1 MWAVFFISFLI
12 LFTLA
17 YAAIRFY
24 LVGEDLR
31 QYDSENPKVTFYRE
45 QPSAGFASALET
57 VSQMDKPINVF
68 GLKKFISELRTNV
81 DKLGDFEYT
90 CAIVPVLTQ
99 HNDNPIQGEW
109 VLAENADPN
118 KRLLY
123 IHGGAFLF
131 GSPKS
136 HRAIT
141 ERLSRE
147 LGVAVFSLNYSKL
160 PERTR
165 RQGIIDCRQAYLW
178 LLENGPEKSALAQRI
193 YIAGDSAGGNLTLM
207 LLGWLKTQPYR
218 QADAA
223 IAFSPTIDN
232 SFSFASIAKNVSSDV
247 ILKPLLGHLHKVPLT
262 LRVLLI
268 YIISRMRPNDPQ
280 VSPIFANLSNLP
292 PTLIQASDCEML
304 LDDSYRYTNKAL
316 AEGSFVRMQT
326 WSNML
331 HVWQLFALDESDE
344 AFQQIVEFINEIE
357 AGIKE

>member
-1 MWAVFFISFLI
+1 MWALFFIS
-12 LFTLA
+12 LFVLLVLA
-17 YAAIRFY
+17 YFGIKYY

-31 QYDSENPKVTFYRE
+31 QYDAENPQVTFYRA
-45 QPSAGFASALET
+45 QPSSGFKQALEKVT
-57 VSQMDKPINVF
+57 VMDKPINF
-68 GLKKFISELRTNV
+68 FRLSEYISDLRTNV
-81 DKLGDFEYT
+81 DKLGDFDYSCE
-90 CAIVPVLTQ
+90 IVPVLAQ
-99 HNDNPIQGEW
+99 HNDCKIQGEW
-109 VLAENADPN
+109 VLADDVDPS

-160 PERTR
+160 PEGSRW
-165 RQGIIDCRQAYLW
+165 QGIIDCRQAYLW
-178 LLENGPEKSALAQRI
+178 LLENSPTEQNDAKRI

-207 LLGWLKTQPYR
+207 LLGWLKTQTHR

-232 SFSFASIAKNVSSDV
+232 SFSYGSIANNVGTDV
-247 ILKPLLGHLHKVPLT
+247 ILKPLLGYLHKVPLI

-268 YIISRMRPNDPQ
+268 FVTSRMRPNDPQ
-280 VSPIFANLSNLP
+280 VSPIFANLSGLP

-316 AEGSFVRMQT
+316 AEGSFVKMQT

-344 AFQQIVEFINEIE
+344 AFQQIALFINDIE
-357 AGIKE
+357 TNKAR